1 MFKVSSAIRGFLL
14 GFRVCC
20 GVGDWGPHACWFSTL
35 GLEAGL
41 EAAWFGLF

>member
-20 GVGDWGPHACWFSTL
+20 GVGDWGPHAWGLGFRLWVLRLL
-35 GLEAGL
+35 GLG
-41 EAAWFGLF
+41 FF